1 MHLINKVGLFLIV
14 LAVLSSCKKEA
25 SDRSSP
31 QIEIVQP
38 GHLSTYFSVD
48 TITIGAVV
56 SDDQLIKSVAA
67 KLIGVSGE
75 TFAVF
80 GEANPMSE
88 SFEYN
93 RSLELN
99 RPDLPQGP
107 YFIEFS
113 ASDGVNSK
121 KVFREIIIMEVPL
134 VLNATYISSGSNSS
148 QSIDVLNGTSISNVL
163 TQANDVLAL
172 FPSYFKNQLLVV
184 SGTGGQVKAF
194 EHPDFNQKWSY
205 DIENNTP
212 FRSISAASF
221 NQQTGEILIG
231 DSDGFARVLNNTG
244 NVVLGFSS
252 DQALYK
258 PVSAVLTESIIY
270 FVERRLDGSDQNFN
284 AYFRSTGALKLRLNL
299 NGIVVSMFEDR
310 STTSAESH
318 DEVVL
323 FLNTSSGPE
332 IKVFHAGGG
341 GFSVPIGL
349 PQGTLRSA
357 CKIGRHRYV
366 FQIDDKIY
374 HYTFSGPLQIY
385 AQGMLN
391 FSEMQYDK
399 LSNLLVCVADAG
411 LSYYAIQGG
420 GLQLAGT
427 VPAPQS
433 KHVALLFNR

>member
-14 LAVLSSCKKEA
+14 LAVLLSCKKEP
-25 SDRSSP
+25 SDESSP
-31 QIEIVQP
+31 HIEILQP
-38 GHLSTYFSVD
+38 GHLTAYFSVD
-48 TITIGAVV
+48 TITIGALI
-56 SDDQLIKSVAA
+56 SDDQLIKSVNA

-75 TFAVF
+75 TYAVF

-99 RPDLPQGP
+99 RPDMAQGQ
-107 YFIEFS
+107 YYIEFS

-121 KVFREIIIMEVPL
+121 KVFREIVIMQVPL
-134 VLNATYISSGSNSS
+134 VLNATYISTGNNSN
-148 QSIDVLNGTSISNVL
+148 QSVGVLNGTSVNNVIA
-163 TQANDVLAL
+163 QANDVLAL

-184 SGTGGQVKAF
+184 SGVGGQVKAY
-194 EHPDFNQKWSY
+194 EHPDFNHKWSY

-212 FRSISAASF
+212 FRSITATSF
-221 NQQTGEILIG
+221 NQQSGEILVG
-231 DSDGFARVLNNTG
+231 DSDGFARVLNNSG

-252 DQALYK
+252 DQSLFK

-284 AYFRSTGALKLRLNL
+284 AYFRSSGGLQLRLNL
-299 NGIVVSMFEDR
+299 NGLVVSMFEDH
-310 STTSAESH
+310 STASIESH

-323 FLNTSSGPE
+323 FLNTSNGPE
-332 IKVFHAGGG
+332 LKVFHAGGG

-374 HYTFSGPLQIY
+374 HYSFSGPLQIY
-385 AQGMLN
+385 AQGTES
-391 FSEMQYDK
+391 FSEMHYNK
-399 LSNLLVCVADAG
+399 LSNLLVCVAEAG
-411 LSYYAIQGG
+411 LNYYAIQGG
-420 GLQLAGT
+420 GLLLAGS
-427 VPAPQS
+427 VSAPQS